1 LLLEKYLLQKNSNW
15 PRKFNLRGFSINKG
29 SVLMPDQRL
38 KQTEFAA
45 WMGIIITLLLAVMK
59 GSVGLL
65 SHSRALIA
73 DAVYS
78 ASGAVGSMVIRIGSR
93 AAKKSLHEDPPYT
106 SGKTEAAAAI
116 IVSMLFLV
124 VGVEIGISAVK
135 TIIRGVSDPPE
146 GIAVIALVVSISA
159 KEAMF
164 RYKYALGKKIANQ
177 ALIASAWEHRT
188 DMYASFI
195 ALAGVTGALIAQ
207 SLVMKSFYIFDTI
220 ASFFIALLLIKMGYK
235 RIMESIHSSIGLVIQ
250 PSEAAE
256 LMSTVLNIKGVIT
269 VDELRAR
276 EHGHYVLVDVKISV
290 NPKISVYEGHDI
302 ARLVKQQLM
311 KRFTHVSDVFI
322 HVNPYDPGY
331 PYKNNVD
338 PDQDENA
345 SLLH

>member
-1 LLLEKYLLQKNSNW
+1 MS
-15 PRKFNLRGFSINKG
+15 
-29 SVLMPDQRL
+29 DQRL

-59 GSVGLL
+59 GTVGLL

-73 DAVYS
+73 DAVHS
-78 ASGAVGSMVIRIGSR
+78 VSGAAGSLAIQIGSR
-93 AAKKSLHEDPPYT
+93 AAKKSLHEDPSYT
-106 SGKTEAAAAI
+106 SGKTEAIAAI

-124 VGVEIGISAVK
+124 VSLEIGISAVK
-135 TIIRGVSDPPE
+135 TIIRGVSDPPK
-146 GIAVIALVVSISA
+146 GIAVIALVVSISV

-164 RYKYALGKKIANQ
+164 RYKYALGKKMASQ
-177 ALIASAWEHRT
+177 ALIASAWEHRSG
-188 DMYASFI
+188 MYSSFI
-195 ALAGVTGALIAQ
+195 ALVGVTGALIGQ
-207 SLVMKSFYIFDTI
+207 SLEMKFFYILDTI
-220 ASFFIALLLIKMGYK
+220 ASFFIALLLFKMGYK
-235 RIMESIHSSIGLVIQ
+235 RILESIHSSVGHIIQ

-256 LMSTVLNIKGVIT
+256 LMSTVQRIKGVIT

-276 EHGHYVLVDVKISV
+276 EHGHYVLVDMKISV

-311 KRFTHVSDVFI
+311 KRFIHVSDVFI

>member
-1 LLLEKYLLQKNSNW
+1 MS
-15 PRKFNLRGFSINKG
+15 
-29 SVLMPDQRL
+29 DQRL

-59 GSVGLL
+59 GTVGLL

-73 DAVYS
+73 DAAHTAS
-78 ASGAVGSMVIRIGSR
+78 AAAGSMAIRIGSR
-93 AAKKSLHEDPPYT
+93 SAKKSLQIEPSYP
-106 SGKTEAAAAI
+106 SGKTEAIAAI
-116 IVSMLFLV
+116 IVSVLFLV
-124 VGVEIGISAVK
+124 VGAEIAISAVK

-146 GIAVIALVVSISA
+146 GIAVIALVVSISV

-164 RYKYALGKKIANQ
+164 RYKYTLGKKIASQ
-177 ALIASAWEHRT
+177 TLMASAWEHRT
-188 DMYASFI
+188 DMYASFV
-195 ALAGVTGALIAQ
+195 ALVGVTGALIAE
-207 SLVMKSFYIFDTI
+207 SLKMKSFFIFDTI
-220 ASFFIALLLIKMGYK
+220 ASFVIALLLLKMGYK
-235 RIMESIHSSIGLVIQ
+235 RIIESIHSSVGHVIQ
-250 PSEAAE
+250 LSEAGE
-256 LMSTVLNIKGVIT
+256 LMSTVQKIKGVIT

-331 PYKNNVD
+331 PYKNNVN
-338 PDQDENA
+338 PDQDESA
-345 SLLH
+345 TLLH